1 MKFDPLPRVPVN
13 ALGQGRNDN
22 LGCTGACE
30 TADRDGVA
38 GLMNFTASD
47 ADITFDANAVAR
59 MRLEV
64 ALCPVSPKV
73 ELTAPG

>member
-1 MKFDPLPRVPVN
+1 MRSARAGMTTFGVPALAKPLIATVSP
-13 ALGQGRNDN
+13 
-22 LGCTGACE
+22 
-30 TADRDGVA
+30 